1 VMCGEILEGLYF
13 LIKRKN
19 QFKFVILKSYH
30 MVPRTISPV
39 SSNLYFLPSS
49 STMFGRIPS
58 FLQASNQCPKCF
70 QLFTKDHRCHEVWF
84 TCTICR
90 ASLHKKEKKVRLSGS
105 IYTRL
110 LSKKY
115 YRLINSLICHQ
126 CACNIV
132 KEMKK

>member
-1 VMCGEILEGLYF
+1 M
-13 LIKRKN
+13 IKDKIKEPKKIDEYSNAHQKN
-19 QFKFVILKSYH
+19 ESDL
-30 MVPRTISPV
+30 
-39 SSNLYFLPSS
+39 
-49 STMFGRIPS
+49 
-58 FLQASNQCPKCF
+58 NQCPKCF
-70 QLFTKDHRCHEVWF
+70 QLFTKDHRCHEVWL

-132 KEMKK
+132 KEMKKAS